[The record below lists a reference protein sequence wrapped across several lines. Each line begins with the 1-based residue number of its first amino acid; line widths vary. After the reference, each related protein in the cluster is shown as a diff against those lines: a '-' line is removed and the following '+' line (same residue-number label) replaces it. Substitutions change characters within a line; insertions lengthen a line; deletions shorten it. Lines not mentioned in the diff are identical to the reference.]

1 MKPATIRPAPGEAG
15 FSLVEALVALAITA
29 AAVTA
34 FLSTLVQDAQ
44 LEGAASRRSLAVM
57 VARSALD
64 RAMGGDD
71 TPSGRDQGFGW
82 QVAHEPHGLSDPLD
96 RVNLEDVVVTVSSD
110 GKTPLV
116 TLKSV
121 RVRL

>member
-1 MKPATIRPAPGEAG
+1 MKPHAIRPAPHEAG
-15 FSLVEALVALAITA
+15 FSLVEALVAFAITA

-34 FLSTLVQDAQ
+34 FLSTLAQDAQ

-71 TPSGRDQGFGW
+71 TPSGRDQGLGW
-82 QVAHEPHGLSDPLD
+82 QVVRQPHGLADPLD
-96 RVNLEDVVVTVSSD
+96 RVNLEDVVVTVSND

-121 RVRL
+121 RIRL

>member
-1 MKPATIRPAPGEAG
+1 MKAAAAFPAAGETG

-29 AAVTA
+29 AAVSA
-34 FLSTLVQDAQ
+34 FLTTLGQDAL

-71 TPSGRDQGFGW
+71 TPSGRDQGLGW
-82 QVAHEPHGLSDPLD
+82 QVAHEPHGLADPLD
-96 RVNLEDVVVTVSSD
+96 RVPLEDVVVTVSGD
-110 GKTPLV
+110 GKTLV

-121 RVRL
+121 RIRP

>member
-1 MKPATIRPAPGEAG
+1 MTAAPAWPAPGEAG

-34 FLSTLVQDAQ
+34 FLTTLGQDAK

-71 TPSGRDQGFGW
+71 TPTGRDQGLGW
-82 QVAHEPHGLSDPLD
+82 QVAHQPHGLADPLD
-96 RVNLEDVVVTVSSD
+96 RVPLEDVVVTVSSD
-110 GKTPLV
+110 GKTLV

-121 RVRL
+121 RIRP